1 MFFTFPSCN
10 LDEGVLLC
18 HSSVQIRVWR
28 SLVSRLTGG
37 QEAAGSSPVTRTKKH
52 RRRFVGG
59 VFCFV
64 CLMNLRPLGAVRHM
78 KFAAYGAQSV
88 SSGGHRF
95 KSCHFVGAKSVLLRS
110 PLRSEANIR
119 SLPCSSSPN
128 RTRCAGLR
136 FGFLFFPPFPYVSP
150 STKPLK
156 SPFCSVRLCEV
167 SLENTKQIP
176 SYPKIQG
183 YA

>member
-37 QEAAGSSPVTRTKKH
+37 QEAAGSSPVTRTKNETPLTFC
-52 RRRFVGG
+52 RRCFIFALVGY
-59 VFCFV
+59 V
-64 CLMNLRPLGAVRHM
+64 NLRPLAL
-78 KFAAYGAQSV
+78 KSAAQRPSEH
-88 SSGGHRF
+88 SSDGRRF
-95 KSCHFVGAKSVLLRS
+95 KSCHFVGAKSVLL
-110 PLRSEANIR
+110 R

-167 SLENTKQIP
+167 PLENTKQIP

>member
-37 QEAAGSSPVTRTKKH
+37 QEAAGSSPVTRTKNETPLTFC
-52 RRRFVGG
+52 RRCFIFALVGY
-59 VFCFV
+59 V
-64 CLMNLRPLGAVRHM
+64 NLRPLAL
-78 KFAAYGAQSV
+78 KSAAQR
-88 SSGGHRF
+88 SSERSSDGRRF

-136 FGFLFFPPFPYVSP
+136 FGFFSLPSPRISFHQAAEKSLRHSPVQYCTCFPSAAPAHI
-150 STKPLK
+150 LQ
-156 SPFCSVRLCEV
+156 L
-167 SLENTKQIP
+167 IP
-176 SYPKIQG
+176 HFSC
-183 YA
+183 

>member
-10 LDEGVLLC
+10 LDEDVLLC
-18 HSSVQIRVWR
+18 HSWVQIRVWR

-37 QEAAGSSPVTRTKKH
+37 QEAAGSSPVTRTKNETPLTFC
-52 RRRFVGG
+52 RRCFIFALVGY
-59 VFCFV
+59 V
-64 CLMNLRPLGAVRHM
+64 NLRPLAL
-78 KFAAYGAQSV
+78 KSAAQRPSER
-88 SSGGHRF
+88 SSDGRRF

-150 STKPLK
+150 STRPLK

-167 SLENTKQIP
+167 PLENTKQIP